1 MWIGGKSRFRSS
13 DSTII
18 APITG
23 ERHEHKNIHHHP
35 RIILSLPPHIIFEI
49 YLNAGMRRSRKEW
62 IDAVYGPN
70 FFSTPSYIPPSRG
83 SGLAGIGEFICYS
96 VELKRNHN
104 DSKLGLS
111 LSNIRLGLCVINV
124 KRHSEAEYAGVIP
137 GSVLVSING
146 VGLLCE
152 MSVSAIGVV
161 WMLEHCPISRG
172 SLRIVEMELIFK
184 GKKYTV
190 HMFSNNFGI
199 EWQSV
204 DDFTVIQNAPKEGDI
219 KKGSLMLSFNDLTFR
234 STNTAQFASSISE
247 ILWKNNINDCT
258 FSYTPKTARLL
269 RPKEIK
275 ILLPN

>member
-1 MWIGGKSRFRSS
+1 M
-13 DSTII
+13 
-18 APITG
+18 
-23 ERHEHKNIHHHP
+23 
-35 RIILSLPPHIIFEI
+35 
-49 YLNAGMRRSRKEW
+49 
-62 IDAVYGPN
+62 
-70 FFSTPSYIPPSRG
+70 
-83 SGLAGIGEFICYS
+83 
-96 VELKRNHN
+96 
-104 DSKLGLS
+104 
-111 LSNIRLGLCVINV
+111 INV

-152 MSVSAIGVV
+152 MSVSAIEVV

-190 HMFSNNFGI
+190 HMFSNIFGI